1 MGMFAASLIAL
12 LVFAA
17 GALLVWGATLLWQE
31 LHDPGEQE
39 VQKRIRLFSAAAAE
53 SEETKPAEQLIRQE
67 LEHSHSAVDR
77 ALLRLPR
84 MHRFDRF
91 LEQSGLPLTPSGFL
105 ALATAAGLSGA
116 VLAAVVFR
124 SFTWIGLAIGG
135 ALGVM
140 ALVSFVGARR
150 DARRDRLTR
159 QLPDAMDFIARSLR
173 AGNPLAGALKTA
185 AAELP
190 DPLGGELTDTFE
202 ELNYGLDVDEAL
214 RDLAARIDTEEI
226 RFFVAAVLIQRS
238 TGGNLAEILHN
249 LASLIRERLRVRGE
263 IDIQASEMRTSARV
277 LIALPFVVAL
287 GLRILNPD
295 YLRVLLESPTG
306 RTVVMV
312 QVALMV
318 VGWLV
323 MRQMTRFRV

>member
-1 MGMFAASLIAL
+1 MGMIAATLIAL

-17 GALLVWGATLLWQE
+17 GALLVWGATLLWEE
-31 LHDPGEQE
+31 LHDPGEQQ

-53 SEETKPAEQLIRQE
+53 SDETRPAEQLIRSE

-84 MHRFDRF
+84 LHHFDRF
-91 LEQSGLPLTPSGFL
+91 LEQSGLPLSPSGFL
-105 ALATAAGLSGA
+105 VLAVAAALVGGL
-116 VLAAVVFR
+116 VAAVVFR
-124 SFTWIGLAIGG
+124 SLAVVGLVVGG
-135 ALGVM
+135 GLGVL
-140 ALVSFVGARR
+140 ALTSFVEGRREARR
-150 DARRDRLTR
+150 NALTR

-173 AGNPLAGALKTA
+173 AGNPLVGALKTA

-190 DPLGGELTDTFE
+190 EPLGSELTATFE
-202 ELNYGLDVDEAL
+202 ELNYGLDVDEAF

-238 TGGNLAEILHN
+238 TGGNLAEILNN
-249 LASLIRERLRVRGE
+249 LSKLIRERLRVRGE
-263 IDIQASEMRTSARV
+263 IDIQAAEMRTSAKV

-295 YLRVLLESPTG
+295 YLKVLLESATG
-306 RTVVMV
+306 RTVIMV
-312 QVALMV
+312 QIALMV

-323 MRQMTRFRV
+323 MRRMTRFRV